1 MKEFNMVLISF
12 ISQHATGTLRSCST
26 HADCAYYVEYEDRII
41 FMWRDEPR
49 YEVTGLD
56 SSNIIKFRELAA
68 ELPSNYSEL
77 ADILRDIR
85 DGRFVSIDSSIEDD
99 SYRPL

>member
-1 MKEFNMVLISF
+1 MKEFNMVLMRF

-26 HADCAYYVEYEDRII
+26 HADPAYYIEYEDRII

-49 YEVTGLD
+49 YEVTGLK
-56 SSNIIKFRELAA
+56 SSDIIKFRELSAS
-68 ELPSNYSEL
+68 LPSNYWEL